1 VEPPS
6 GADPDHPRYEGGAAT
21 VRGGMASGA
30 GVEPT
35 GAWFRAMLGCRQP
48 TRNRYAGRDL
58 NPQTTRFELAGD
70 SWSGHRDSNP
80 VYRLPEAGR

>member
-1 VEPPS
+1 LEYEHVEPPS

-48 TRNRYAGRDL
+48 TRNRYAGLLLKR
-58 NPQTTRFELAGD
+58 E
-70 SWSGHRDSNP
+70 
-80 VYRLPEAGR
+80 